1 MAAWLF
7 GSMPLRT
14 TFSTTPRG
22 GVMPSFFQVSCRLS
36 DGRDA
41 RYRSTSG
48 LIAAMSKLPAKT
60 NVKSLASA
68 KRSL

>member
-1 MAAWLF
+1 
-7 GSMPLRT
+7 
-14 TFSTTPRG
+14 
-22 GVMPSFFQVSCRLS
+22 MPSFFQVSCRLS
-36 DGRDA
+36 DGSEA